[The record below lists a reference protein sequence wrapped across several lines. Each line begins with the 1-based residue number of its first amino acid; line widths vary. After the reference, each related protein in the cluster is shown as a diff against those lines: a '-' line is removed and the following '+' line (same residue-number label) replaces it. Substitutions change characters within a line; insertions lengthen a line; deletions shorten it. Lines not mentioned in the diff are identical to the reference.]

1 MLSNSLNRTEMTI
14 TANQLLQ
21 LFGKVQKLG
30 YTYDVSEDE
39 KGGYK
44 IVIRYWDKKK
54 TTLNLYVN
62 NTSDRWNNN
71 DNDYDEF
78 DEVMEDLDR
87 QLNAKV
93 IDKEKEERFK
103 QYQKLQKEF
112 GKN

>member
-1 MLSNSLNRTEMTI
+1 MTI
-14 TANQLLQ
+14 TANELLN
-21 LFGKVQKLG
+21 LFTKVNKLG

-44 IVIRYWDKKK
+44 IAIRHWDRRK
-54 TTLNLYVN
+54 TTLNLYIN
-62 NTSDRWNNN
+62 NTSDRFYNGS
-71 DNDYDEF
+71 YDEF

-103 QYQKLQKEF
+103 QYQQLQKEF
-112 GKN
+112 GNKR

>member
-1 MLSNSLNRTEMTI
+1 MTI

-30 YTYDVSEDE
+30 YTYDVYEQVN
-39 KGGYK
+39 GGYD
-44 IVIRYWDKKK
+44 IEIRYWDKRKS
-54 TTLNLYVN
+54 TCSQLTLYIN

-78 DEVMEDLDR
+78 NEVMEDLDR

-112 GKN
+112 GNN

>member
-39 KGGYK
+39 KGGYV
-44 IVIRYWDKKK
+44 IVIRYWDKRK
-54 TTLNLYVN
+54 TTLNLYIN
-62 NTSDRWNNN
+62 NTSDRWNN
-71 DNDYDEF
+71 NDYDEF

-112 GKN
+112 ENN

>member
-1 MLSNSLNRTEMTI
+1 MTI

-39 KGGYK
+39 KGGYN

-62 NTSDRWNNN
+62 NTSNRWNDEFNY
-71 DNDYDEF
+71 DYDEF
-78 DEVMEDLDR
+78 NEVMEDLDR
-87 QLNAKV
+87 ELNAKV
-93 IDKEKEERFK
+93 IDKERQERFK
-103 QYQKLQKEF
+103 MYQKLQKEF
-112 GKN
+112 QSN

>member
-1 MLSNSLNRTEMTI
+1 MTI

-30 YTYDVSEDE
+30 YTYWSGSEDE

-44 IVIRYWDKKK
+44 IVIRYWDKRK
-54 TTLNLYVN
+54 TTLNLYIN

-112 GKN
+112 ENN